1 MQNEPEVVETT
12 LDTPGVSMIYALKL
26 RIAQERQISSTLD
39 IETKY
44 PKVKFFHSLI
54 QNDHVTERSSVVVK
68 TKGKKPQR
76 RVFLLT
82 NCFGEVKMKVPK
94 GKNILSL
101 KTVKY
106 EYLIFN
112 TSHIVILTQERSW
125 FGWTVTV
132 GEIIN
137 FGLGQRLPGFL
148 EGIEFKL
155 AKLTA
160 PQESD

>member
-1 MQNEPEVVETT
+1 MQNEPEAGEAA
-12 LDTPGVSMIYALKL
+12 LDTPSSVSMYAIKL
-26 RIAQERQISSTLD
+26 RIAQEKQISSTLD
-39 IETKY
+39 IEIKH

-54 QNDHVTERSSVVVK
+54 QSDHVTERSGVVVK

-94 GKNILSL
+94 GKNILNL

-112 TSHIVILTQERSW
+112 TGHIVILTQERSW
-125 FGWTVTV
+125 FGWIATA
-132 GEIIN
+132 GEIVN